1 MFSPS
6 LLCCDRHNTGIH
18 SGQIPEILCGQPGG
32 VFNLAKAF
40 KIRCKSEASLLN
52 RAWRNH
58 SLCQNRCSGS
68 QNDPLGGMSWA
79 LRLSG
84 WRWAHWDRP
93 TSCRPNP
100 GLQPLCKGVA
110 QTQSI
115 LEGPHC
121 ELGTVLK
128 VMENTVPPYLG
139 HEDHHTMMPTAAK
152 RPYGKKKVG
161 RVSPEL

>member
-1 MFSPS
+1 M
-6 LLCCDRHNTGIH
+6 
-18 SGQIPEILCGQPGG
+18 
-32 VFNLAKAF
+32 
-40 KIRCKSEASLLN
+40 
-52 RAWRNH
+52 WRNH
-58 SLCQNRCSGS
+58 SLCQNRCPGS
-68 QNDPLGGMSWA
+68 QNDPLGSMSWA

-93 TSCRPNP
+93 TSCRPGP
-100 GLQPLCKGVA
+100 GLQPLCKGIA

-139 HEDHHTMMPTAAK
+139 REVHHTMMPTAAK

-161 RVSPEL
+161 RVSPKLQLANSLLLDSSICPPPSHWAMSEHCWLPRGQELLAAFGRWRSWC